1 MSVLL
6 HLIKWTFGLAPAE
19 VWTTPAERA
28 CLARHA
34 TGRRRLAEVG
44 VWHGGTTRHLRSA
57 MATDGTLFAVDPYE
71 SGRLGFSIPRIV
83 GTREVGNVR
92 NGSVVWVRRNGAEAA
107 RSPEILRAVP
117 LDFVFI
123 DNAQSFD
130 TMKIE
135 WEAWSSLVDAGG
147 VIALHDSR
155 ESEQGSVRY
164 AREVVLADPRFTVLE
179 TVDSLT
185 VLQRCRPS

>member
-6 HLIKWTFGLAPAE
+6 HFVKWTLGLAPAE

-28 CLARHA
+28 CLAKHA

-44 VWHGGTTRHLRSA
+44 VWHGGTSRQLRSA
-57 MATDGTLFAVDPYE
+57 MAPDGTLFAVDPYE
-71 SGRLGFSIPRIV
+71 PGRLGFSIPRIV
-83 GTREVGNVR
+83 GTREVERVC
-92 NGSVVWVRRNGAEAA
+92 NGSVVWIRRNGADAA
-107 RSPEILRAVP
+107 TSPEILQSP

-130 TMKIE
+130 TLKVE
-135 WEAWSSLVDAGG
+135 WEAWSPLVGLDG

-155 ESEQGSVRY
+155 ASDQGSVRF
-164 AREVVLADPRFTVLE
+164 ASDVVLADPRYQVVD

-185 VLQRCRPS
+185 VLKRCRPS